1 MIMEIFMSKLAL
13 RRKIYNF
20 DEKCWIFRD
29 FWVKIGFSHCKIPS
43 KNPSTIF
50 SPFNF
55 FKHIKSFK
63 HFESHYFFNL
73 STTWNLPPRWKIIN
87 LSSQIGFQCGKF
99 SSKEFFSH
107 RADLKSIFYFSIYF
121 FCWWCRK
128 RSERERKRVVWGC
141 FLNGEVNPPRFFP
154 FLSMWAWL
162 SSFELEEL
170 FLKGNFWFSNKF
182 LKSWATSREKG
193 QKIGS
198 KLTVHIDDS
207 NHYSLVSIHL
217 TIWVKGVNLARDA
230 GEQKA
235 TDWLVKI

>member
-1 MIMEIFMSKLAL
+1 MSKLAL

-29 FWVKIGFSHCKIPS
+29 FWVKIGFSHYKIPS

-63 HFESHYFFNL
+63 NFESHYFFNL

-99 SSKEFFSH
+99 SSKEFFFSS
-107 RADLKSIFYFSIYF
+107 RRLKIDFLLLDLF

-128 RSERERKRVVWGC
+128 RSERERKRGWFGVV
-141 FLNGEVNPPRFFP
+141 
-154 FLSMWAWL
+154 
-162 SSFELEEL
+162 
-170 FLKGNFWFSNKF
+170 FS
-182 LKSWATSREKG
+182 TEK
-193 QKIGS
+193 
-198 KLTVHIDDS
+198 
-207 NHYSLVSIHL
+207 
-217 TIWVKGVNLARDA
+217 
-230 GEQKA
+230 
-235 TDWLVKI
+235 

>member
-1 MIMEIFMSKLAL
+1 MMMRAEEIFMSKLAL

-29 FWVKIGFSHCKIPS
+29 FWVKIGFSHHKIPS

-121 FCWWCRK
+121 
-128 RSERERKRVVWGC
+128 SADDVENGARERGKEGGLGLFSQRRSKSTPIF
-141 FLNGEVNPPRFFP
+141 FLFSLCGRDFHLLSLKNFF
-154 FLSMWAWL
+154 
-162 SSFELEEL
+162 
-170 FLKGNFWFSNKF
+170 
-182 LKSWATSREKG
+182 
-193 QKIGS
+193 
-198 KLTVHIDDS
+198 
-207 NHYSLVSIHL
+207 
-217 TIWVKGVNLARDA
+217 
-230 GEQKA
+230 
-235 TDWLVKI
+235 